1 MMMPGDDVL
10 MMPRADRIEVY
21 TGTGRRRRWS
31 AEEKAQIIAES
42 HELGVGETAS
52 RYSLS
57 KTQLFTWRRNAQQS
71 SEETGF
77 ARVVVGDAAPAGGII
92 EVRMRAGEL
101 RVPPG
106 ADPQMVTTILLA
118 LRSDR

>member
-1 MMMPGDDVL
+1 M
-10 MMPRADRIEVY
+10 
-21 TGTGRRRRWS
+21 
-31 AEEKAQIIAES
+31 
-42 HELGVGETAS
+42 GETAT

-57 KTQLFTWRRNAQQS
+57 KTQLFTWRRNAQRT
-71 SEETGF
+71 SEATGF
-77 ARVVVGDAAPAGGII
+77 AHVVVGDAASADAVI
-92 EVRMRAGEL
+92 EVRMCAGEL

>member
-1 MMMPGDDVL
+1 MMPGDDVL
-10 MMPRADRIEVY
+10 MMPRAHRIEVY

-31 AEEKAQIIAES
+31 AEEKARIIAES

-52 RYSLS
+52 RHSLS
-57 KTQLFTWRRNAQQS
+57 KTQLFTRRRDAQRK

-77 ARVVVGDAAPAGGII
+77 TQVVVGDALSAGAVI
-92 EVRMRAGEL
+92 EVRLRAGEV

>member
-1 MMMPGDDVL
+1 MMSGDDVL
-10 MMPRADRIEVY
+10 MMPRAHRVEAF

-31 AEEKAQIIAES
+31 AEEKARIIAEG
-42 HELGVGETAS
+42 HELGVGEMAS

-57 KTQLFTWRRNAQQS
+57 KTQLFTWRRNAQRK

-92 EVRMRAGEL
+92 EVRMQAGEL

-106 ADPQMVTTILLA
+106 ADPQMVTAILLA

>member
-1 MMMPGDDVL
+1 M
-10 MMPRADRIEVY
+10 
-21 TGTGRRRRWS
+21 
-31 AEEKAQIIAES
+31 
-42 HELGVGETAS
+42 
-52 RYSLS
+52 
-57 KTQLFTWRRNAQQS
+57 
-71 SEETGF
+71 
-77 ARVVVGDAAPAGGII
+77 VGDAAPAGGII